1 MSFIWFD
8 DPYDFKLTFEFDDL
22 FDFLETIDL
31 LERKLFLG
39 VSIPRFNTALGTIL
53 YLANK
58 FLDY

>member
-1 MSFIWFD
+1 
-8 DPYDFKLTFEFDDL
+8 L

-53 YLANK
+53 SLANK